1 MFSDSYFEKF
11 NLPDDLRQALS
22 QCRSIAYIET
32 QEELDELLEAAQ
44 EKVMPEYLAY
54 QKGEAGNV

>member
-32 QEELDELLEAAQ
+32 QEELDELAFGPKIGRAH
-44 EKVMPEYLAY
+44 V
-54 QKGEAGNV
+54 